1 MDWQQ
6 EEGWMI
12 PWCCLSFP
20 SIAHSLGSVKIFRS
34 AKLLNWAK
42 QETKN
47 RNLSLTKGFQ
57 TENDGLALFWKK
69 NAKSMYFFPR
79 AHPLFE
85 IVASSLNHFWIS
97 IEFLYY

>member
-57 TENDGLALFWKK
+57 TENDGLALFRKK
-69 NAKSMYFFPR
+69 NAKSILFPSCSSSF
-79 AHPLFE
+79 LK